1 MSKSVEPNKQ
11 VMNHIINLERLME
24 TFNVSNKVGQIDETG
39 VRRLALTKEDKI
51 MRDIF
56 TIWLEKAGLEVR
68 VDDFGN
74 IYGRRKGLR
83 NDLSPVMTGSHLD
96 TQPYGG
102 RYDGILGVLSGLE
115 VIRSLNDN
123 NIETLRPIEVVVWT
137 NEEGNRFAPP
147 TPSGSGGMTNNFSK
161 EEIYESIDVDG
172 HTFREE
178 LEKIGYLGDKINRPK
193 DIHSYVELHIE
204 QAPILDRENISI
216 GIVTG
221 DRGFN
226 IIEVTVKGE
235 TGHSSAPPMEVR
247 KDALL
252 KASEVIVTTH
262 EIIKEHKSAM
272 ITIGKVN
279 VAPGHN
285 SHIPDNV
292 NFIVQ
297 IANDEENV
305 LNHIIETIKDKS
317 TALVEKDGL
326 EIELDVRVAF
336 PRAHFSKRIVKE
348 IEAVTRDFGYS
359 TLHMLSGGGHDANN
373 IASIA
378 PTGMIFIP
386 CKDGISHN
394 VKEFASEEHIEKGA
408 NVLLNTVLNLAQQ
421 EDSLD

>member
-1 MSKSVEPNKQ
+1 MSKGIKSGKQ
-11 VMNHIINLERLME
+11 VMSHVINLERLME
-24 TFNVSNKVGQIDETG
+24 TIKYSNKVGQIDETG
-39 VRRLALTKEDKI
+39 IRRLALTIEDKI
-51 MRDIF
+51 MRDLF
-56 TIWLEKAGLEVR
+56 TIWLEKEELEIR

-147 TPSGSGGMTNNFSK
+147 TPSGSGGVTNIFTK
-161 EEIYESIDVDG
+161 EEIYESIDVNG

-178 LEKIGYLGDKINRPK
+178 LEKIGYLGDGVNRPIE
-193 DIHSYVELHIE
+193 IHSYVELHIE
-204 QAPILDRENISI
+204 QAPVLDREDISI

-226 IIEVTVKGE
+226 IIEITVKGE
-235 TGHSSAPPMEVR
+235 TGHSSGPPMEVR

-252 KASEVIVTTH
+252 KASEVIVCIH
-262 EIIKEHKSAM
+262 EMIKAYKSAM

-292 NFIVQ
+292 NFIIQ
-297 IANDEENV
+297 IAHDEEII
-305 LNHIIETIKDKS
+305 LNDIMEMVKEKS
-317 TALVEKDGL
+317 TALVEKDGM
-326 EIELDVRVAF
+326 EIEFDVRVGF

-348 IEAVTRDFGYS
+348 LEAVTQDLGYS

-394 VKEFASEEHIEKGA
+394 VKEYVSEEHIEKGA